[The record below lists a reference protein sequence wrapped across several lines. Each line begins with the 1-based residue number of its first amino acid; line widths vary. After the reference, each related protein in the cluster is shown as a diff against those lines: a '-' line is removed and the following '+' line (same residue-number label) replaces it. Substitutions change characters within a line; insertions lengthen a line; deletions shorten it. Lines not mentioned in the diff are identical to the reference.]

1 MVYKVDWNDPALK
14 RWLDSITKKT
24 TKFNYKSA
32 FRNYAEFTGMTATE
46 LIEEAHAD
54 LQLSPLEQK
63 DVVIQRLTKF
73 HTWLT
78 TEVEKVTRGKGEH
91 KVKGKGLTP
100 RSAVM
105 KLNCIR
111 SFYSTFHISVKLRGR
126 HRISN
131 GRVKNKRMIVN
142 AEQVKTLV
150 QHARSIRD
158 RAIIL
163 VNFQGGMDA
172 STLCSLNYEDI
183 AQAVETG
190 EHPFKLNVFRKK
202 GDVEYYTF
210 LGKDAVETLR
220 AYVADQKARGTE
232 WNLESPLFTKS
243 RHATDERITPNLI
256 QNMMKEVAVSA
267 GFVKKNNGKD
277 FNILGSH
284 ALRESFSSL
293 MLNSGIPRPIVDFWL
308 GHTRS
313 NLDTA
318 YMTIDETKAREM
330 YAKREHLL
338 NINETTEKSEEL
350 RKLSDSV
357 SDILVDKAEMKEQL
371 DKTTADVKDLKKQ
384 LKQATELVYSFEP
397 LLNTFNEIANTTEGQ
412 ELILK
417 IKEAKLKQEYVE
429 AKEGDKEINKEHPI
443 AEKPKSIS
451 KEHRKHLEELKDE

>member
-1 MVYKVDWNDPALK
+1 MYQVDWNDPALK
-14 RWLDSITKKT
+14 RWLDSITRKT
-24 TKFNYKSA
+24 TKANYRSS

-46 LIEEAHAD
+46 LIEEAHED
-54 LQLSPLEQK
+54 RQLPPLEQK
-63 DVVIQRLTKF
+63 DVVINRLIKF
-73 HTWLT
+73 HEWLSND
-78 TEVEKVTRGKGEH
+78 VQKFSRGKGEH

-100 RSAVM
+100 RSALM
-105 KLNCIR
+105 KVNCIR

-126 HRISN
+126 HKLAN
-131 GRVKNKRMIVN
+131 GKVKNKRMIVN

-210 LGKDAVETLR
+210 LGKDAVEALR
-220 AYVADQKARGTE
+220 AYVADRRARGTE

-243 RHATDERITPNLI
+243 RHQTDERITPNLI

-284 ALRESFSSL
+284 ALRESFSSI
-293 MLNSGIPRPIVDFWL
+293 MVNSGVPKPIVDFWL
-308 GHTRS
+308 GHKRGK
-313 NLDTA
+313 LDDA
-318 YMTIDETKAREM
+318 YMQVQETQVREM

-338 NINETTEKSEEL
+338 NIYDSTESDEEL
-350 RKLSDSV
+350 RKLSESV
-357 SDILVDKAEMKEQL
+357 SNILVEKEEMKEKL
-371 DKTTADVKDLKKQ
+371 NKTESQVKELTEK
-384 LKQATELVYSFEP
+384 LECAVNYIWTLQAEIEEKEKLEAQE
-397 LLNTFNEIANTTEGQ
+397 NFNK
-412 ELILK
+412 LI
-417 IKEAKLKQEYVE
+417 
-429 AKEGDKEINKEHPI
+429 DEINKTHPI
-443 AEKPKSIS
+443 LKKVKS
-451 KEHRKHLEELKDE
+451 EFARTP

>member
-1 MVYKVDWNDPALK
+1 MYQVDWNDPALK
-14 RWLDSITKKT
+14 RWLGSITRKT
-24 TKFNYKSA
+24 TKANYKSA

-46 LIEEAHAD
+46 LIEEAHED
-54 LQLSPLEQK
+54 RQLPPLEQK
-63 DVVIQRLTKF
+63 DVVIHKLTKF
-73 HTWLT
+73 YKWLT
-78 TEVEKVTRGKGEH
+78 TEAEKVSRGKGEH

-100 RSAVM
+100 RSATM
-105 KLNCIR
+105 KVNCIR

-126 HRISN
+126 HRLAN
-131 GRVKNKRMIVN
+131 GKVKNKRMIVN
-142 AEQVKTLV
+142 AEQVKLLV

-183 AQAVETG
+183 VPAVETG
-190 EHPFKLNVFRKK
+190 EHPFKLELLRKK
-202 GDVEYYTF
+202 SDTEYYTF
-210 LGKDAVETLR
+210 LGKDAVEALK
-220 AYVADQKARGTE
+220 AYVADQEARGTE

-243 RHATDERITPNLI
+243 RHQTDERITPNLI

-267 GFVKKNNGKD
+267 GLVKRNNGKD

-293 MLNSGIPRPIVDFWL
+293 MLNSGVPRPIVDYWL

-318 YMTIDETKAREM
+318 YMTIDEKKAREM

-338 NINETTEKSEEL
+338 NINESTEKSEEL

-357 SDILVDKAEMKEQL
+357 SDILVEKEEMKEKLNKTESQIKELKEQL
-371 DKTTADVKDLKKQ
+371 ECAVNYIWSLKAEIEEKEKAEAEEDFKQ
-384 LKQATELVYSFEP
+384 L
-397 LLNTFNEIANTTEGQ
+397 I
-412 ELILK
+412 
-417 IKEAKLKQEYVE
+417 
-429 AKEGDKEINKEHPI
+429 DEINKEHPI
-443 AEKPKSIS
+443 LKKVKS
-451 KEHRKHLEELKDE
+451 E

>member
-1 MVYKVDWNDPALK
+1 MVYNVDWNDPALV
-14 RWLDSITKKT
+14 RWLDSISKKSTKM
-24 TKFNYKSA
+24 NYKSA
-32 FRNYAEFTGMTATE
+32 FRNYAEFTGLTATE
-46 LIEEAHAD
+46 LIDEAHAD
-54 LQLSPLEQK
+54 RQLPPLKQK

-73 HTWLT
+73 HSWLT

-91 KVKGKGLTP
+91 KVKGRGLTP

-105 KLNCIR
+105 KINCIR
-111 SFYSTFHISVKLRGR
+111 SFYSTFNMSVKLRGR
-126 HRISN
+126 HRIRN
-131 GRVKNKRMIVN
+131 GRVKNKRMIIN
-142 AEQVKTLV
+142 AEQVKVLV

-163 VNFQGGMDA
+163 VNFQGGMDV
-172 STLCSLNYEDI
+172 STLCSLNYGEI

-190 EHPFKLNVFRKK
+190 EHPFKLELFRKK
-202 GDVEYYTF
+202 ADVEYYTF
-210 LGKDAVETLR
+210 LGKDAVEALK
-220 AYVADQKARGTE
+220 AYVVDRKARGTE
-232 WNLESPLFTKS
+232 WTLETPLFTKE
-243 RHATDERITPNLI
+243 RHSTNERITSNLV

-293 MLNSGIPRPIVDFWL
+293 MLNSGVPRPIVDLWL

-318 YMTIDETKAREM
+318 YMTVDETKAREM

-357 SDILVDKAEMKEQL
+357 SDILVEREEMKEQL
-371 DKTTADVKDLKKQ
+371 SQTVSEVKELKEKLECAVNYIWSLRDEIENRDKTEAETDFKQ
-384 LKQATELVYSFEP
+384 L
-397 LLNTFNEIANTTEGQ
+397 
-412 ELILK
+412 
-417 IKEAKLKQEYVE
+417 VE
-429 AKEGDKEINKEHPI
+429 EINKEHPI
-443 AEKPKSIS
+443 PK
-451 KEHRKHLEELKDE
+451 KKQ

>member
-32 FRNYAEFTGMTATE
+32 FRNYAEFTGLTATE
-46 LIEEAHAD
+46 LIKEAHKD
-54 LQLSPLEQK
+54 RQLSPLEQK

-78 TEVEKVTRGKGEH
+78 TEAEKVTRGKGEH
-91 KVKGKGLTP
+91 KIKGRGLTP

-105 KLNCIR
+105 KVNCIR
-111 SFYSTFHISVKLRGR
+111 SFYSTFHITVKLRGR
-126 HRISN
+126 HRIRN
-131 GRVKNKRMIVN
+131 GRVRNKRMIVN
-142 AEQVKTLV
+142 AEQVKFLV

-183 AQAVETG
+183 AQAVETS
-190 EHPFKLNVFRKK
+190 EHPFKLELLRQKT
-202 GDVEYYTF
+202 DTEYYTF
-210 LGKDAVETLR
+210 IGKDAVEALK
-220 AYVADQKARGTE
+220 AYIADQEARGTE
-232 WNLESPLFTKS
+232 WNLESPLFTKE
-243 RHATDERITPNLI
+243 RRATDERITPNLI
-256 QNMMKEVAVSA
+256 QNMMKEVAISS
-267 GFVKKNNGKD
+267 GFIKKNNGKD

-293 MLNSGIPRPIVDFWL
+293 MLNSGVPRPIVDFWL
-308 GHTRS
+308 GHTRT

-318 YMTIDETKAREM
+318 YMTIDEKKAREM

-338 NINETTEKSEEL
+338 NINETSEKSEEL

-357 SDILVDKAEMKEQL
+357 SDILVKGEEMKEQL
-371 DKTTADVKDLKKQ
+371 EKTKNEVKELKGQ
-384 LKQATELVYSFEP
+384 LECAVNYIWSLKAEIEEKEKAEAEEDFRELVE
-397 LLNTFNEIANTTEGQ
+397 E
-412 ELILK
+412 
-417 IKEAKLKQEYVE
+417 V
-429 AKEGDKEINKEHPI
+429 NKEHPI
-443 AEKPKSIS
+443 AEKAKTKQKIVTVE
-451 KEHRKHLEELKDE
+451 K

>member
-1 MVYKVDWNDPALK
+1 MYQVDWNDPALK
-14 RWLDSITKKT
+14 RWLDSITRKT

-46 LIEEAHAD
+46 LIKEAHED
-54 LQLSPLEQK
+54 RQLLPLEQK
-63 DVVIQRLTKF
+63 DVVIHKLTKF
-73 HTWLT
+73 YKWLT
-78 TEVEKVTRGKGEH
+78 TEAEKVSRGKGEH

-100 RSAVM
+100 RSATM
-105 KLNCIR
+105 KVNCIR

-126 HRISN
+126 HRLAN
-131 GRVKNKRMIVN
+131 GKVKNKRMIVN
-142 AEQVKTLV
+142 AEQVKLLI

-183 AQAVETG
+183 VPAVQTG
-190 EHPFKLNVFRKK
+190 EHPFKLELLRKK
-202 GDVEYYTF
+202 SDTEYYTF
-210 LGKDAVETLR
+210 LGKDAVEALK
-220 AYVADQKARGTE
+220 AYVADQEARGTK

-243 RHATDERITPNLI
+243 RHQTDERITPNLI

-267 GFVKKNNGKD
+267 GLVKRNNGKD

-293 MLNSGIPRPIVDFWL
+293 MLNSGVPRPIVDFWL

-338 NINETTEKSEEL
+338 NINETSEKSEEL

-357 SDILVDKAEMKEQL
+357 SDILVKREEMKEQL
-371 DKTTADVKDLKKQ
+371 DKTTAEVKDLKEQ
-384 LKQATELVYSFEP
+384 LKSATEIIYGFEP
-397 LLNTFNEIANTTEGQ
+397 MLNTFNAIADTKEGQ
-412 ELILK
+412 ELINK
-417 IKEAKLKQEYVE
+417 IHEAKMKQEMME
-429 AKEGDKEINKEHPI
+429 AQEETEKLRAEITKEHPT
-443 AEKPKSIS
+443 PK
-451 KEHRKHLEELKDE
+451 KDKSEYARGP